1 VLSGLPMVKVCTA
14 YRFEGRAYEDFP
26 PHQTIVHKAEP
37 VYEDLEGWTEDL
49 ADVRGADEL
58 PPAARKCVER
68 LSDLGGVPVRTV
80 SVGPSREQT
89 VELAAA
95 S

>member
-1 VLSGLPMVKVCTA
+1 VRVCTA
-14 YRFEGRAYEDFP
+14 YRYEGEAYEDFP

-37 VYEDLEGWTEDL
+37 VFEEVEGWTEDL
-49 ADVRGADEL
+49 GRARSADAL
-58 PPAARKCVER
+58 PPAARKYVER
-68 LSDLGGVPVRTV
+68 LSDLAGVPVRTV

-89 VELAAA
+89 VELP